1 MTTSE
6 IQCPF
11 CGGILP
17 ATASFCRD
25 CGKTLSLLRV
35 LQPQANLPVSPTQDK
50 DFAPVKQLPSDIQKA
65 SGESLLQS
73 QSEQVNRQ
81 SSSSALLSQF
91 NQSAQNRAL
100 NNQRQ
105 ANKSLPPQNS
115 AYVNNPIPS
124 NVASLPQVANMNP
137 YPALPVTTFDSALHF
152 GRARALKRGLGLAS
166 LILGIIALMFSLVIV
181 GVIFAVAG
189 IVAGIVAIVK
199 ANSEPLLYGG
209 KGLAKGGIASS
220 GIAVVFAL
228 LILFVALPKLSGH
241 RLTGATWHRYEIG
254 GNNLSLE
261 LPGAPKKLNIPQFD
275 NLPPDVREN
284 ITLSELQESQY
295 NDFVVTI
302 GVLGYTDKIEY
313 DNQCGVAGM
322 IAALKN
328 RPEFSNVEY
337 STSVLGSSMLSVTG
351 TMKFNGRPTI
361 LNGFVENHGRKVIT
375 VLTFY
380 GQTNKD
386 APTAA
391 QRVFKSINFK

>member
-25 CGKTLSLLRV
+25 CGKPLSLLRV
-35 LQPQANLPVSPTQDK
+35 LQPQANLPVSPRQDK
-50 DFAPVKQLPSDIQKA
+50 DFAPVNQLPSDIQKA

-81 SSSSALLSQF
+81 SSSAALLSQF

-100 NNQRQ
+100 NNQQQ

-115 AYVNNPIPS
+115 PYVHNPIPP

-137 YPALPVTTFDSALHF
+137 YPALPVTTFDSSLHF

-166 LILGIIALMFSLVIV
+166 LVLGIIALMFSLVVV

-189 IVAGIVAIVK
+189 IVTGIVAIVK

-220 GIAVVFAL
+220 SIAVVLAL

-241 RLTGATWHRYEIG
+241 RLTGAVWNRYEIG

-261 LPGAPKKLNIPQFD
+261 LPGAPKKLTVPQFD
-275 NLPPDVREN
+275 NLHPDVREN
-284 ITLSELQESQY
+284 ITLAELQESQY
-295 NDFVVTI
+295 NDFVVTV
-302 GVLGYTDKIEY
+302 GVIGYTDKIDY
-313 DNQCGVAGM
+313 DNQRGVVGM

-328 RPEFSNVEY
+328 RPEFSDVEY

-351 TMKFNGRPTI
+351 TMKFNGKPTI
-361 LNGFVENHGRKVIT
+361 LNGFVENHDRKVIT

-380 GQTNKD
+380 GQTNTD
-386 APTAA
+386 APAAA
-391 QRVFKSINFK
+391 QRVFKSINFM